1 MRNYYYLIFNL
12 LVILPVLVLSFT
24 TNVKPHKHI
33 KGLLAGYLFVSL
45 PFAIWDVWAVSR
57 GHWGFNPEYVLG
69 PKLFGVP
76 FEEFLFFITIPFA
89 LIYTWGVVKK
99 FIGDIGVPAIMPLIA
114 MGSISA
120 FSIWSLIFYW
130 DNGYTRTASIV
141 ALFTILL
148 LLGTRLAYSLRFWTF
163 QLILLGLFLIFNSV
177 LTMLPIVTYDVN
189 AIIGFKFGDIPI
201 EDFLFNFAF
210 ANLFLLAYHTADQPR
225 LSK

>member
-12 LVILPVLVLSFT
+12 IVLLPVLVLSFT
-24 TNVKPHKHI
+24 TDVKPHKHV

-45 PFAIWDVWAVSR
+45 PFMIWDIWAVSR
-57 GHWGFNPEYVLG
+57 GHWGFNPEFVLG

-114 MGSISA
+114 MGGISA

-141 ALFTILL
+141 ALVTILL

-177 LTMLPIVTYDVN
+177 LTMLPIVTYDIN